1 MSKPYETNKSPNHP
15 SASPRLTNLEFRS
28 TLEQFLIADGDCHVV
43 VIGHVNCYGIQRAR
57 QLRIQRPNG
66 RQPSIQCY
74 DGDGGQICYIDDW
87 LMPLADLLTQESA
100 LKLSDK
106 EISSLNIHSQVKKL
120 KDTIAKREGGLGT
133 QGIVTIVGLLL
144 DDTVPG
150 TQPTRLIVQEIHRR
164 KAQV

>member
-1 MSKPYETNKSPNHP
+1 
-15 SASPRLTNLEFRS
+15 
-28 TLEQFLIADGDCHVV
+28 
-43 VIGHVNCYGIQRAR
+43 
-57 QLRIQRPNG
+57 
-66 RQPSIQCY
+66 
-74 DGDGGQICYIDDW
+74 
-87 LMPLADLLTQESA
+87 MPLAELLTQESA

-150 TQPTRLIVQEIHRR
+150 TQPTRLIVQEVHRR